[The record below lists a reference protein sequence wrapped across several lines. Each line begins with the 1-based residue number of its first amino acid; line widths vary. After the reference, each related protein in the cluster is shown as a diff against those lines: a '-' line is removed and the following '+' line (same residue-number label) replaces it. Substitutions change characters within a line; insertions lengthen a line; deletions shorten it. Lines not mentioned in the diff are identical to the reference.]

1 MLSASRGIVLA
12 LLCLASL
19 VTLFAGEPVASG
31 PVTPAVGRQATLAW
45 RWGGGLN
52 LQADGVG
59 RPVQVQGFGE
69 LACRLRLTTA
79 GGPDSTAGGGLE
91 AACRVGLLWSVGAAW
106 PGAQLSLLVGLT
118 GLGDWYLAAAIPPG
132 GGLALADWR
141 LELGFEF
148 PLARLTA
155 GRCLVGLDV
164 QASWATAL
172 ALDHPLDGLA
182 FMQGWRGGL
191 ILTVSGRD
199 G

>member
-1 MLSASRGIVLA
+1 MDTMNRGVMLA
-12 LLCLASL
+12 LVWLTGLARL
-19 VTLFAGEPVASG
+19 VAGEPVASE
-31 PVTPAVGRQATLAW
+31 PVTPAATQPALAW

-52 LQADGVG
+52 LQTDGVG

-69 LACRLRLTTA
+69 LACRLRLT
-79 GGPDSTAGGGLE
+79 TAGGGLE

-118 GLGDWYLAAAIPPG
+118 GLGNWYLAAAIPPG
-132 GGLALADWR
+132 GGLGLADGR

-148 PLARLTA
+148 PLARLPA

-164 QASWATAL
+164 QASWVTAL

-191 ILTVSGRD
+191 TLTVSGRD